1 MKISDTIDLN
11 GTRQLLIAGN
21 CILENKAIAFKTV
34 DFLKALSGKL
44 DIDFVFKASY
54 KKDNRSSER
63 YFSGLPL
70 PEALEVFSAIKK
82 EFDIPILSDVHYPTE
97 LNEGVAEV
105 VDVLQVPAYLAMQ
118 TELVLSLARTGKP
131 INVKKAQFLHPQDME
146 KVCKKIEST
155 GNQSIILTERGTCF
169 GYRDLVVD
177 IRSFQIMKSL
187 GYPVVFDAGHSIRK
201 YGIPSSDPAGG
212 TKQYLNA
219 LMSACAATNISG
231 LFVEV
236 HPDPQNALC
245 DAASQLSFD
254 DAARLITR
262 YFKIAGFVKQLK
274 DGER

>member
-1 MKISDTIDLN
+1 MKISDKIELD
-11 GTRQLLIAGN
+11 GSRQLLVAGN
-21 CILENKAIAFKTV
+21 CILENKAIAFKTAE
-34 DFLKALSGKL
+34 FLKELSLKL
-44 DIDFVFKASY
+44 NVDYVFKASY

-70 PEALEVFSAIKK
+70 PEALGIFSSLKK
-82 EFDIPILSDVHYPTE
+82 EFDVPVISDVHYPTE
-97 LNEGVAEV
+97 LDEGVAEV
-105 VDVLQVPAYLAMQ
+105 FDIFQVPAYLAMQ
-118 TELVLSLARTGKP
+118 TDLVMSIAKTGKP
-131 INVKKAQFLHPQDME
+131 VNIKKAQFLHPQDME

-155 GNQSIILTERGTCF
+155 GNRSIILTERGTCF

-187 GYPVVFDAGHSIRK
+187 GYPVLFDAGHSIRK

-212 TKQYLNA
+212 TKQFLQS

-236 HPDPQNALC
+236 HPDPKNALC

-254 DAARLITR
+254 DATRLITR
-262 YFKIAGFVKQLK
+262 YFAIAGFVKGLNNS
-274 DGER
+274 